1 MISFIIFARNEE
13 LNIERTFN
21 NLVKGIQSSDY
32 SEYEIIL
39 VDDHSEDFT
48 YLKMQQ
54 LEKLFPSTIAIR
66 SENDIGIA
74 NSILAGFNRSSG
86 RIIIPIP
93 GHNMFGPEAISSVL
107 GKSGVDL
114 LVIGYRS
121 NLYTTRPLL
130 KYISSRLLLAGYH
143 SFVYNCVKDI
153 HGLNSYPRNLI
164 ELSYG
169 YTLGHGFHMIP
180 VTLAIKQNFKIM
192 QISIDII
199 SGHKK
204 RKGKKVSANWPSFK
218 SVNSVSRQLLLC
230 RHIKFKSSLYY

>member
-1 MISFIIFARNEE
+1 MLISCIVFAQNEE
-13 LNIERTFN
+13 LNIEKTFH

-39 VDDHSEDFT
+39 VDDHSEDLT
-48 YLKMQQ
+48 YLKMQK

-66 SENDIGIA
+66 SENEIGIV

-86 RIIIPIP
+86 RLIVPIP

-107 GKSGVDL
+107 GNSGVDHV
-114 LVIGYRS
+114 VIGFRS

-130 KYISSRLLLAGYH
+130 KYISSKLLLAGYH

-164 ELSYG
+164 ELSNG

-199 SGHKK
+199 SGHKQ
-204 RKGKKVSANWPSFK
+204 RKGKKVSANWPSLK

-230 RHIKFKSSLYY
+230 RHIKFK